1 MVFVIKFTEEKR
13 VRLAT
18 VLQCF
23 NAISTLCSLFLVA
36 GGIFIKARVE
46 DKVALI
52 ENYGSVDGLCYTLIV
67 FGLLGVG
74 LNLFGIKVSSDSKDP
89 ETRSKGMVMLLYM
102 GLTAL
107 YCLLVFC
114 AGITTFAH
122 KMHLRHAFDKGI
134 TGAMNKYQYGGYLK
148 AELDLLQMQYRC
160 CGSEGPEDWFRI
172 QWINKKYLNRDSP
185 RIISKMTD
193 GRYTNADVPFSCC
206 NMRYNRP
213 CIHHSI
219 TTIGRHYNFQYRGS
233 QKHIIYQTG
242 CKEALMAYFGGQVL
256 ETVGGTIMVI
266 WVFQLAVAFGVRY
279 LQTAIKSIDP
289 ADPTGDS
296 EGHLLPP
303 GQKAKD
309 TEGGNASKKGKE
321 KKPKTKKFGKIKGK
335 FGKNKKKPV
344 PPEPDYDQVP
354 VEEPLEWT
362 LDPADSSFDDEPAA
376 GEAPPPPAAGQPPPP
391 PPPP

>member
-1 MVFVIKFTEEKR
+1 MVFSIKFTEEKR
-13 VRLAT
+13 IRLAT

-23 NAISTLCSLFLVA
+23 NGLSTLCSLFLFS

-52 ENYGSVDGLCYTLIV
+52 EDYGSVDGLCYTLIT

-74 LNLFGIKVSSDSKDP
+74 LNLFGIKVSNDSKNP
-89 ETRSKGMVMLLYM
+89 ETRSSGLVMLIYM

-122 KMHLRHAFDKGI
+122 KMHLRSAFEKGI
-134 TGAMNKYQYGGYLK
+134 TKAMKRYQYGGYIK
-148 AELDLLQMQYRC
+148 SELDLLQMQYRC
-160 CGSEGPEDWFRI
+160 CGSEGPEDWFKL
-172 QWINKKYLNRDSP
+172 QWINKKYLNRNSNEV
-185 RIISKMTD
+185 IKKMTD
-193 GRYTNADVPFSCC
+193 GRYLNADVPFSCC

-213 CIHHSI
+213 CIHHSV
-219 TTIGRHYNFQYRGS
+219 TAKGRHYNFEYKGA

-242 CKEALMAYFGGQVL
+242 CKEALMGYFGGQVL

-266 WVFQLAVAFGVRY
+266 WVFQLAVTLGVRY

-296 EGHLLPP
+296 YGHILPGGP
-303 GQKAKD
+303 KPATKGTEAGSVGKAK
-309 TEGGNASKKGKE
+309 TA
-321 KKPKTKKFGKIKGK
+321 KKPKKLGSKKR
-335 FGKNKKKPV
+335 
-344 PPEPDYDQVP
+344 
-354 VEEPLEWT
+354 
-362 LDPADSSFDDEPAA
+362 
-376 GEAPPPPAAGQPPPP
+376 
-391 PPPP
+391 